1 MAQSPNSRNTDAQRG
16 EAYTANM
23 KAAAGHFATAAE
35 QLASKS
41 GLQNEAVYARAK
53 SEGKM
58 APEVAGRDTLR
69 KEAEG
74 LRKDAGLV
82 KDEAGAKKLGER
94 IAKLDSSMQATAQH
108 MTRPRVS
115 IFSQD
120 NGAPK
125 GKEPVTEATQK
136 ALRTSLAPAIE
147 QGRQA
152 YAEASKLR
160 EPARSNT
167 ASNYKGAYK
176 EEHKAVAGAERT
188 ARALA
193 SSEKLDK
200 PTRDKYAAVADKLHK
215 ANDGIHDKASAKAA
229 YKEAQGQM
237 RAMAGDVK
245 RATDKVAE
253 TKAGMKQYA
262 SVHKHHEQS
271 AKVAKATS
279 HLATAEVKS
288 AKAQKEAKA
297 AAANLAEAAKP
308 LGAAKAEVE
317 AQQEKMKPLEAALK
331 DASNKLAA
339 AEKDFGKAD
348 SAVKAAQQKLEAVQ
362 AENKASLFGGL
373 FGGKA
378 KEEEAAKALA
388 KAQEGLK
395 GAEGRLT
402 EARGKTET
410 ALNSVEKAKGDLSQA
425 TEKLSAVE
433 KTHAAA
439 QAEATRLSAA
449 AEAAGKARESAA
461 AALTKLDGKSHKEPM
476 PNAEKIAARA
486 EAKAAPSP
494 EKQSKEAP
502 KEAVKDV
509 KEVAA
514 KPGVPS
520 KEVAPQPDAS
530 KAKEVAP
537 AKEARTEPPK
547 ADTHSLG
554 GATRAEGSA
563 APTRTE
569 AHTLSSTARTAE
581 SVGGKDARAEPA
593 KADAHPAGGATRAAE
608 GAAAKDV
615 GGSTR
620 SAAESSPVGQIRSTL
635 ASVEPNARLNK
646 EGVTPLMVA
655 ARMGDAPMVKELLAK
670 GADPSLKNAEGKTA
684 RDIAGSPEVAKA
696 IESAAR
702 NLDNRSLAESVG
714 RGAESVGRGAGS
726 QSNQAGVTHSD
737 SVAKAAPSE
746 QRVAAAEAA
755 KFSDNSARNQSASTG
770 ESQPFKVRE
779 DAAATRPAPGNTAPV
794 ADHSMSS
801 APESMFS
808 GSSTRT
814 NTAPTAGAAQPALD
828 TAKSFQSDS
837 PAQAQQQPQQK
848 SAERAAPERE
858 MSR

>member
-94 IAKLDSSMQATAQH
+94 IAKLDTSMQATAQH
-108 MTRPRVS
+108 MNRPRVS

-120 NGAPK
+120 YGVPK
-125 GKEPVTEATQK
+125 NKEPISPATQQ

-152 YAEASKLR
+152 YAEAAKLR
-160 EPARSNT
+160 EPARSST
-167 ASNYKGAYK
+167 PASNYKGAHK
-176 EEHKAVAGAERT
+176 EEHKAVLGAERT

-200 PTRDKYAAVADKLHK
+200 PTRDKYAAIADKLHK

-253 TKAGMKQYA
+253 TRAGMKQYA

-271 AKVAKATS
+271 TKIAKATS

-288 AKAQKEAKA
+288 SKAQKEAKA
-297 AAANLAEAAKP
+297 AAANVAEAAKP

-331 DASNKLAA
+331 DASNKLTS
-339 AEKDFGKAD
+339 AEKDFAKAD
-348 SAVKAAQQKLEAVQ
+348 SAVKVAQQKLEAIQ
-362 AENKASLFGGL
+362 AENKASLFGGI

-402 EARGKTET
+402 EARGNTET
-410 ALNSVEKAKGDLSQA
+410 ALNSVEKAKSDLTQA
-425 TEKLSAVE
+425 VEKLSTVE
-433 KTHAAA
+433 KAHAAA

-449 AEAAGKARESAA
+449 ADAASKARDSAA

-476 PNAEKIAARA
+476 PNAERLAARA
-486 EAKAAPSP
+486 DTKASHAP
-494 EKQSKEAP
+494 EKQGKDAP
-502 KEAVKDV
+502 KEAAPKEAAKDG
-509 KEVAA
+509 KEVVA

-520 KEVAPQPDAS
+520 KEVAPQQDAS
-530 KAKEVAP
+530 KAKDGTLS
-537 AKEARTEPPK
+537 KDARAEP
-547 ADTHSLG
+547 
-554 GATRAEGSA
+554 TRAEAQTISG
-563 APTRTE
+563 
-569 AHTLSSTARTAE
+569 TARAAE
-581 SVGGKDARAEPA
+581 SVGAKDARAEPA
-593 KADAHPAGGATRAAE
+593 KSDTHSVGGATRAAE
-608 GAAAKDV
+608 
-615 GGSTR
+615 S
-620 SAAESSPVGQIRSTL
+620 SSPVGQIRSALT
-635 ASVEPNARLNK
+635 SVEPNARLNT

-670 GADPSLKNAEGKTA
+670 GADPSLKNADGKTA

-696 IESAAR
+696 IESASR
-702 NLDNRSLAESVG
+702 NLE
-714 RGAESVGRGAGS
+714 
-726 QSNQAGVTHSD
+726 NQA
-737 SVAKAAPSE
+737 
-746 QRVAAAEAA
+746 
-755 KFSDNSARNQSASTG
+755 
-770 ESQPFKVRE
+770 FKVRE
-779 DAAATRPAPGNTAPV
+779 DAAATRPAPNNSAPG
-794 ADHSMSS
+794 ADHSVSS

-808 GSSTRT
+808 GSSARAAA
-814 NTAPTAGAAQPALD
+814 APTAAPAQPTLD
-828 TAKSFQSDS
+828 TGKSFQSDN
-837 PAQAQQQPQQK
+837 AQPQQPQQK

>member
-41 GLQNEAVYARAK
+41 GLQNESVYARAK

-120 NGAPK
+120 NGAAK

-288 AKAQKEAKA
+288 SKAQKEAKA
-297 AAANLAEAAKP
+297 ASANVAEAAKP

-317 AQQEKMKPLEAALK
+317 AQQEKLKPLEAALK

-388 KAQEGLK
+388 KAQDGLK

-402 EARGKTET
+402 DARGKTET
-410 ALNSVEKAKGDLSQA
+410 VLNSVEKAKGDLTQA

-461 AALTKLDGKSHKEPM
+461 AALTKLDGKAHKEPM

-502 KEAVKDV
+502 KEAVKDG

-537 AKEARTEPPK
+537 AKDARTEPAK

-554 GATRAEGSA
+554 GATRAEGPA

-593 KADAHPAGGATRAAE
+593 KADAHPVGGATRAAE

-714 RGAESVGRGAGS
+714 RGAGS

-746 QRVAAAEAA
+746 QRVVPTEAAA
-755 KFSDNSARNQSASTG
+755 KFSDSARNQSASTG
-770 ESQPFKVRE
+770 ESQTFKVRE

-808 GSSTRT
+808 GSSTRA
-814 NTAPTAGAAQPALD
+814 NAAPTAGAAQPALD

>member
-94 IAKLDSSMQATAQH
+94 IAKLDTSMQATAQH
-108 MTRPRVS
+108 MSRPRVS

-120 NGAPK
+120 YGVPK
-125 GKEPVTEATQK
+125 NKEPISPATQQ

-152 YAEASKLR
+152 YAEAAKLR
-160 EPARSNT
+160 EPARSST
-167 ASNYKGAYK
+167 PASNYKGAHK
-176 EEHKAVAGAERT
+176 EEHKAVLGAERT

-200 PTRDKYAAVADKLHK
+200 PTRDKYAAIADKLHK
-215 ANDGIHDKASAKAA
+215 ANDGIHDKASARAA

-253 TKAGMKQYA
+253 TRAGMKQYA

-271 AKVAKATS
+271 TKIANATS

-288 AKAQKEAKA
+288 SKAQKEAKA
-297 AAANLAEAAKP
+297 AAANVAEAAKP

-331 DASNKLAA
+331 DASNKLTS
-339 AEKDFGKAD
+339 AEKDFAKAD
-348 SAVKAAQQKLEAVQ
+348 SAVKVAQQKLEAIQ
-362 AENKASLFGGL
+362 AENKASLFGGI

-402 EARGKTET
+402 EARGNTET
-410 ALNSVEKAKGDLSQA
+410 ALNSVEKAKSDLTQA
-425 TEKLSAVE
+425 VEKLSTVE
-433 KTHAAA
+433 KAHAAA

-449 AEAAGKARESAA
+449 ADAASKARDSAA

-476 PNAEKIAARA
+476 PNAERLAARA
-486 EAKAAPSP
+486 DTKASHAP
-494 EKQSKEAP
+494 EKQGKDAP
-502 KEAVKDV
+502 KEAAPKEAAKDG
-509 KEVAA
+509 KEVVA

-520 KEVAPQPDAS
+520 KEVAPQQDAS
-530 KAKEVAP
+530 KAKDGTLS
-537 AKEARTEPPK
+537 KDARAEP
-547 ADTHSLG
+547 
-554 GATRAEGSA
+554 TRAEAQTISG
-563 APTRTE
+563 
-569 AHTLSSTARTAE
+569 TARAAE
-581 SVGGKDARAEPA
+581 SVGAKDARAEPA
-593 KADAHPAGGATRAAE
+593 KSDTHSVGGATRADGSAAARAEPTRAEAQTISGTARAAESVGAKDARAEPAKSDTHSVGGATRAAE
-608 GAAAKDV
+608 
-615 GGSTR
+615 S
-620 SAAESSPVGQIRSTL
+620 SSPVGQIRSALT
-635 ASVEPNARLNK
+635 SVEPNARLNK

-670 GADPSLKNAEGKTA
+670 GADPSLKNADGKTA

-696 IESAAR
+696 IESASR
-702 NLDNRSLAESVG
+702 NLE
-714 RGAESVGRGAGS
+714 
-726 QSNQAGVTHSD
+726 NQA
-737 SVAKAAPSE
+737 
-746 QRVAAAEAA
+746 
-755 KFSDNSARNQSASTG
+755 
-770 ESQPFKVRE
+770 FKVRE
-779 DAAATRPAPGNTAPV
+779 DAAATRPAPNNSAPG
-794 ADHSMSS
+794 ADHSVSS

-808 GSSTRT
+808 GSSARAAA
-814 NTAPTAGAAQPALD
+814 APTAAPAQPTLD
-828 TAKSFQSDS
+828 TGKSFQSDN
-837 PAQAQQQPQQK
+837 AQPQQPQQK

>member
-94 IAKLDSSMQATAQH
+94 IAKLDTSMQATAQH
-108 MTRPRVS
+108 MNRPRVS

-120 NGAPK
+120 YGVPK
-125 GKEPVTEATQK
+125 NKEPISPATQQ

-152 YAEASKLR
+152 YAEAAKLR
-160 EPARSNT
+160 EPARSST
-167 ASNYKGAYK
+167 PASNYKGAHK
-176 EEHKAVAGAERT
+176 EEHKAVLGAERT

-200 PTRDKYAAVADKLHK
+200 PTRDKYAAIADKLHK

-253 TKAGMKQYA
+253 TRAGMKQYA

-271 AKVAKATS
+271 TKIANATS

-288 AKAQKEAKA
+288 SKAQKEAKA
-297 AAANLAEAAKP
+297 AAANVAEAAKP

-331 DASNKLAA
+331 DASNKLTS
-339 AEKDFGKAD
+339 AEKDFAKAD
-348 SAVKAAQQKLEAVQ
+348 SAVKVAQQKLEAIQ
-362 AENKASLFGGL
+362 AENKASLFGGI

-402 EARGKTET
+402 EARGNTET
-410 ALNSVEKAKGDLSQA
+410 ALNSVEKAKSDLTQA
-425 TEKLSAVE
+425 VEKLSTVE
-433 KTHAAA
+433 KAHAAA

-449 AEAAGKARESAA
+449 ADAASKARDSAA

-476 PNAEKIAARA
+476 PNAERLAARA
-486 EAKAAPSP
+486 DTKASHAP
-494 EKQSKEAP
+494 EKQGKDAP
-502 KEAVKDV
+502 KEAAPKEAAPKEAAKDG
-509 KEVAA
+509 KEVVA

-520 KEVAPQPDAS
+520 KEVAPQQDAS
-530 KAKEVAP
+530 KAKDGTLS
-537 AKEARTEPPK
+537 KDARAEP
-547 ADTHSLG
+547 
-554 GATRAEGSA
+554 TRAEAQTISG
-563 APTRTE
+563 
-569 AHTLSSTARTAE
+569 TARAAE
-581 SVGGKDARAEPA
+581 SVGAKDARAEPA
-593 KADAHPAGGATRAAE
+593 KSDTHSVGGATRAAE
-608 GAAAKDV
+608 
-615 GGSTR
+615 S
-620 SAAESSPVGQIRSTL
+620 SSPVGQIRSALT
-635 ASVEPNARLNK
+635 SVEPNARLNT

-670 GADPSLKNAEGKTA
+670 GADPSLKNADGKTA

-696 IESAAR
+696 IESASR
-702 NLDNRSLAESVG
+702 NLE
-714 RGAESVGRGAGS
+714 
-726 QSNQAGVTHSD
+726 NQA
-737 SVAKAAPSE
+737 
-746 QRVAAAEAA
+746 
-755 KFSDNSARNQSASTG
+755 
-770 ESQPFKVRE
+770 FKVRE
-779 DAAATRPAPGNTAPV
+779 DAAATRPAPNNSAPG
-794 ADHSMSS
+794 ADHSVSS

-808 GSSTRT
+808 GSSARAAA
-814 NTAPTAGAAQPALD
+814 APTAAPAQPTLD
-828 TAKSFQSDS
+828 TGKSFQSDN
-837 PAQAQQQPQQK
+837 AQPQQPQQK

>member
-160 EPARSNT
+160 DSARSNT
-167 ASNYKGAYK
+167 AANYKGAYK

-537 AKEARTEPPK
+537 AKDARTEPAK

-593 KADAHPAGGATRAAE
+593 KADAHPVGGATRAAE

-714 RGAESVGRGAGS
+714 RGAGS

-755 KFSDNSARNQSASTG
+755 AKFSDNSARNQSASTG
-770 ESQPFKVRE
+770 ESQTFKVRE

-808 GSSTRT
+808 GSSTRA
-814 NTAPTAGAAQPALD
+814 NAAPTAGAAQPALD

>member
-94 IAKLDSSMQATAQH
+94 IAKLDTSMQATAQH
-108 MTRPRVS
+108 MSRPRVS

-120 NGAPK
+120 YGVPK
-125 GKEPVTEATQK
+125 NKEPISPATQQ

-152 YAEASKLR
+152 YAEAAKLR
-160 EPARSNT
+160 EPARSST
-167 ASNYKGAYK
+167 PASNYKGAHK
-176 EEHKAVAGAERT
+176 EEHKAVLGAERT

-200 PTRDKYAAVADKLHK
+200 PTRDKYAAIADKLHK
-215 ANDGIHDKASAKAA
+215 ANDGIHDKASARAA

-253 TKAGMKQYA
+253 TRAGMKQYA

-271 AKVAKATS
+271 TKIANATS

-288 AKAQKEAKA
+288 SKAQKEAKA
-297 AAANLAEAAKP
+297 AAANVAEAAKP

-331 DASNKLAA
+331 DASNKLTS
-339 AEKDFGKAD
+339 AEKDFAKAD
-348 SAVKAAQQKLEAVQ
+348 SAVKVAQQKLEAIQ
-362 AENKASLFGGL
+362 AENKASLFGGI

-402 EARGKTET
+402 EARGNTET
-410 ALNSVEKAKGDLSQA
+410 ALNSVEKAKSDLTQA
-425 TEKLSAVE
+425 VEKLSTVE
-433 KTHAAA
+433 KAHAAA

-449 AEAAGKARESAA
+449 ADAASKARDSAA

-476 PNAEKIAARA
+476 PNAERLAARA
-486 EAKAAPSP
+486 DTKASHAP
-494 EKQSKEAP
+494 EKQGKDAP
-502 KEAVKDV
+502 KEAAPKEAAKDG
-509 KEVAA
+509 KEVVA

-520 KEVAPQPDAS
+520 KEVAPQQDAS
-530 KAKEVAP
+530 KAKDGTLS
-537 AKEARTEPPK
+537 KDARAEP
-547 ADTHSLG
+547 
-554 GATRAEGSA
+554 TRAEAQTISG
-563 APTRTE
+563 
-569 AHTLSSTARTAE
+569 TARAAE
-581 SVGGKDARAEPA
+581 SVGAKDARAEPA
-593 KADAHPAGGATRAAE
+593 KSDTHSVGGATRAAE
-608 GAAAKDV
+608 
-615 GGSTR
+615 S
-620 SAAESSPVGQIRSTL
+620 SSPVGQIRSALT
-635 ASVEPNARLNK
+635 SVEPNARLNK

-670 GADPSLKNAEGKTA
+670 GADPSLKNADGKTA

-696 IESAAR
+696 IESASR
-702 NLDNRSLAESVG
+702 NLE
-714 RGAESVGRGAGS
+714 
-726 QSNQAGVTHSD
+726 NQA
-737 SVAKAAPSE
+737 
-746 QRVAAAEAA
+746 
-755 KFSDNSARNQSASTG
+755 
-770 ESQPFKVRE
+770 FKVRE
-779 DAAATRPAPGNTAPV
+779 DAAATRPAPNNSAPG
-794 ADHSMSS
+794 ADHSVSS

-808 GSSTRT
+808 GSSARAAA
-814 NTAPTAGAAQPALD
+814 APTAAPAQPTLD
-828 TAKSFQSDS
+828 TGKSFQSDN
-837 PAQAQQQPQQK
+837 AQPQQPQQK

>member
-94 IAKLDSSMQATAQH
+94 IAKLDTSMQATAQH
-108 MTRPRVS
+108 MNRPRVS

-120 NGAPK
+120 YGVPK
-125 GKEPVTEATQK
+125 NKEPISPATQQ

-152 YAEASKLR
+152 YAEAAKLR
-160 EPARSNT
+160 EPARSST
-167 ASNYKGAYK
+167 PASNYKGAHK
-176 EEHKAVAGAERT
+176 EEHKAVLGAERT

-200 PTRDKYAAVADKLHK
+200 PTRDKYAAIADKLHK

-253 TKAGMKQYA
+253 TRAGMKQYA

-271 AKVAKATS
+271 TKIAKATS

-288 AKAQKEAKA
+288 SKAQKEAKA
-297 AAANLAEAAKP
+297 AAANVAEAAKP

-331 DASNKLAA
+331 DASNKLTS
-339 AEKDFGKAD
+339 AEKDFAKAD
-348 SAVKAAQQKLEAVQ
+348 SAVKVAQQKLEAIQ
-362 AENKASLFGGL
+362 AENKASLFGGI

-402 EARGKTET
+402 EARGNTET
-410 ALNSVEKAKGDLSQA
+410 ALNSVEKAKSDLTQA
-425 TEKLSAVE
+425 VEKLSTVE
-433 KTHAAA
+433 KAHAAA

-449 AEAAGKARESAA
+449 ADAASKARDSAA

-476 PNAEKIAARA
+476 PNAERLAARA
-486 EAKAAPSP
+486 DTKASHAP
-494 EKQSKEAP
+494 EKQGKDAP
-502 KEAVKDV
+502 KEAAPKEAAKDG
-509 KEVAA
+509 KEVVA

-520 KEVAPQPDAS
+520 KEVAPQQDAS
-530 KAKEVAP
+530 KAKDGTLS
-537 AKEARTEPPK
+537 KDARAEP
-547 ADTHSLG
+547 
-554 GATRAEGSA
+554 TRAEAQTISG
-563 APTRTE
+563 
-569 AHTLSSTARTAE
+569 TARAAE
-581 SVGGKDARAEPA
+581 SVGAKDARAEPA
-593 KADAHPAGGATRAAE
+593 KSDTHSVGGATRAAE
-608 GAAAKDV
+608 
-615 GGSTR
+615 S
-620 SAAESSPVGQIRSTL
+620 SSPVGQIRSALT
-635 ASVEPNARLNK
+635 SVEPNARLNT

-670 GADPSLKNAEGKTA
+670 GADPSLKNADGKTA

-696 IESAAR
+696 IESASR
-702 NLDNRSLAESVG
+702 NLE
-714 RGAESVGRGAGS
+714 
-726 QSNQAGVTHSD
+726 NQA
-737 SVAKAAPSE
+737 
-746 QRVAAAEAA
+746 
-755 KFSDNSARNQSASTG
+755 
-770 ESQPFKVRE
+770 FKVRE
-779 DAAATRPAPGNTAPV
+779 DAAATRPAPNNSAPG
-794 ADHSMSS
+794 ADHSVSS

-808 GSSTRT
+808 GSSARAAA
-814 NTAPTAGAAQPALD
+814 APTAAPAQPPLD
-828 TAKSFQSDS
+828 TGKSFQSDN
-837 PAQAQQQPQQK
+837 AQPQQPQQK

>member
-94 IAKLDSSMQATAQH
+94 IAKLDTSMQATAQH
-108 MTRPRVS
+108 MNRPRVS

-120 NGAPK
+120 YGVPK
-125 GKEPVTEATQK
+125 NKEPISPATQQ

-152 YAEASKLR
+152 YAEAAKLR
-160 EPARSNT
+160 EPARSST
-167 ASNYKGAYK
+167 PASNYKGAHK
-176 EEHKAVAGAERT
+176 EEHKAVLGAERT

-200 PTRDKYAAVADKLHK
+200 PTRDKYAAIADKLHK

-253 TKAGMKQYA
+253 TRAGMKQYA

-271 AKVAKATS
+271 TKIAKATS

-288 AKAQKEAKA
+288 SKAQKEAKA
-297 AAANLAEAAKP
+297 AAANVAEAAKP

-331 DASNKLAA
+331 DASNKLTS
-339 AEKDFGKAD
+339 AEKDFAKAD
-348 SAVKAAQQKLEAVQ
+348 SAVKAAQQKLEAIQ
-362 AENKASLFGGL
+362 AENKASLFGGI

-402 EARGKTET
+402 EARGNTET
-410 ALNSVEKAKGDLSQA
+410 ALNSVEKAKSDLTQA
-425 TEKLSAVE
+425 VEKLSTVE
-433 KTHAAA
+433 KAHAAA

-449 AEAAGKARESAA
+449 ADAASKARDSAA

-476 PNAEKIAARA
+476 PNAERLAARA
-486 EAKAAPSP
+486 DTKASHAP
-494 EKQSKEAP
+494 EKQGKDAP
-502 KEAVKDV
+502 KEAAPKEAAKDG
-509 KEVAA
+509 KEVVA

-520 KEVAPQPDAS
+520 KEVAPQQDAS
-530 KAKEVAP
+530 KAKDGTLS
-537 AKEARTEPPK
+537 KDARAEP
-547 ADTHSLG
+547 
-554 GATRAEGSA
+554 TRAEAQTISG
-563 APTRTE
+563 
-569 AHTLSSTARTAE
+569 TARAAE
-581 SVGGKDARAEPA
+581 SVGAKDARAEPA
-593 KADAHPAGGATRAAE
+593 KSDTHSVGGATRAAE
-608 GAAAKDV
+608 
-615 GGSTR
+615 S
-620 SAAESSPVGQIRSTL
+620 SSPVGQIRSALT
-635 ASVEPNARLNK
+635 SVEPNARLNT

-670 GADPSLKNAEGKTA
+670 GADPSLKNADGKTA

-696 IESAAR
+696 IESASR
-702 NLDNRSLAESVG
+702 NLE
-714 RGAESVGRGAGS
+714 
-726 QSNQAGVTHSD
+726 NQA
-737 SVAKAAPSE
+737 
-746 QRVAAAEAA
+746 
-755 KFSDNSARNQSASTG
+755 
-770 ESQPFKVRE
+770 FKVRE
-779 DAAATRPAPGNTAPV
+779 DAAATRPAPNNSAPG
-794 ADHSMSS
+794 ADHSVSS

-808 GSSTRT
+808 GSSARAAA
-814 NTAPTAGAAQPALD
+814 APTAAPAQPTLD
-828 TAKSFQSDS
+828 TGKSFQSDN
-837 PAQAQQQPQQK
+837 AQPQQPQQK

>member
-94 IAKLDSSMQATAQH
+94 IAKLDASMQATAQH
-108 MTRPRVS
+108 MNRPRVS

-120 NGAPK
+120 YGVPK
-125 GKEPVTEATQK
+125 NKEPISPATQQ

-152 YAEASKLR
+152 YAEAAKLR
-160 EPARSNT
+160 EPARSST
-167 ASNYKGAYK
+167 PASNYKGAHK
-176 EEHKAVAGAERT
+176 EEHKAVLGAERT

-200 PTRDKYAAVADKLHK
+200 PTRDKYAAIADKLHK

-253 TKAGMKQYA
+253 TRAGMKQYA

-271 AKVAKATS
+271 TKIANATS

-288 AKAQKEAKA
+288 SKAQKEAKA
-297 AAANLAEAAKP
+297 AAANVAEAAKP

-331 DASNKLAA
+331 DASNKLTS
-339 AEKDFGKAD
+339 AEKDFAKAD
-348 SAVKAAQQKLEAVQ
+348 SAVKVAQQKLEAIQ
-362 AENKASLFGGL
+362 AENKASLFGGI

-402 EARGKTET
+402 EARGNTET
-410 ALNSVEKAKGDLSQA
+410 ALNSVEKAKSDLTQA
-425 TEKLSAVE
+425 VEKLSTVE
-433 KTHAAA
+433 KAHAAA

-449 AEAAGKARESAA
+449 ADAASKARDSAA

-476 PNAEKIAARA
+476 PNAERLAARA
-486 EAKAAPSP
+486 DTKASHAP
-494 EKQSKEAP
+494 EKQGKDAP
-502 KEAVKDV
+502 KEAAPKEAAKDG
-509 KEVAA
+509 KEVVA

-520 KEVAPQPDAS
+520 KEVAPQQDAS
-530 KAKEVAP
+530 KAKDGTLS
-537 AKEARTEPPK
+537 KDARAEP
-547 ADTHSLG
+547 
-554 GATRAEGSA
+554 TRAEAQTISG
-563 APTRTE
+563 
-569 AHTLSSTARTAE
+569 TARAAE
-581 SVGGKDARAEPA
+581 SVGAKDARAEPA
-593 KADAHPAGGATRAAE
+593 KSDTHSVGGATRAAE
-608 GAAAKDV
+608 
-615 GGSTR
+615 S
-620 SAAESSPVGQIRSTL
+620 SSPVGQIRSALT
-635 ASVEPNARLNK
+635 SVEPNARLNK

-670 GADPSLKNAEGKTA
+670 GADPSLKNADGKTA
-684 RDIAGSPEVAKA
+684 RDIAGSPEVAKV

-702 NLDNRSLAESVG
+702 NLESRSL
-714 RGAESVGRGAGS
+714 AESVGRGAGS

-737 SVAKAAPSE
+737 SVAKGAPSE
-746 QRVAAAEAA
+746 PRVVPTEAAA
-755 KFSDNSARNQSASTG
+755 KFSDNNARNQAASTG
-770 ESQPFKVRE
+770 ESQTFKVRE

-794 ADHSMSS
+794 ADHSVSS

-808 GSSTRT
+808 GSSTRA
-814 NTAPTAGAAQPALD
+814 NAAPTAGAAQPALD